1 MGYYTQYRLEVNTPK
16 GYEKTSLE
24 IIADLRDSNATAN
37 YSLMFDGS
45 CNNESKSYD
54 HEGYLKEFSL
64 KYPEV
69 VFKLIGKGEESE
81 DFWITYFKDGKMQHC
96 PGILTYEPYDE
107 KKLS

>member
-1 MGYYTQYRLEVNTPK
+1 MGYYTQYRLGINTPK
-16 GYEKTSLE
+16 GYEKTSLK
-24 IIADLRDSNATAN
+24 IIDDLRDSNANAD
-37 YSLMFDGS
+37 YSLMPDGS
-45 CNNESKSYD
+45 FNNESKWYD
-54 HEGYLKEFSL
+54 HEGDLKEFSL

-69 VFKLIGKGEESE
+69 IFTLIGKKEESE